1 MFLKIFRFEF
11 QYWLKKPLFYIYMA
25 LMLVLSTITM
35 AGALGVFDANTV
47 TVTGIRKINSS
58 LGISNLL
65 SGFNFLTYFLL
76 PSIIGSSIYK
86 DYKTDMYQVL
96 FSYPFTKSQYLLVK
110 FSSSFFISVLVVLCS
125 LVGLII
131 GTFLPGVNTDLLID
145 FKLINFLQPFLLLI
159 IPNLLFFGVIVFGVV
174 TFSRNIFVGFVVV
187 LILIILQGLAG
198 NYLSDLDTKNI
209 AALLDPMSG
218 AAIRYETEY
227 WTVAEQNTNLIPY
240 QGHLLYNRLIWLAV
254 SFIIFLGI
262 FHSFA
267 FQQNGISFSFL
278 SKNKKRDVKR
288 NFGGYHIRQVLKVQ
302 FNFSKKQYVK
312 NLWRYSN
319 FHLQFILKNWAFI
332 SIICAAI
339 LMLILMFAMG
349 NQIQGT
355 KTLPVTR
362 MMIAM
367 GKAGIG
373 LFMIVL
379 IFLFSGM
386 LIHRAQISKMNE
398 LIDTTP
404 QPTWMLI
411 GAKFLAILK
420 MIVVVLAATI
430 MVSLLFQTYKGFYDY
445 ELGLYLFSYYFVEFI
460 NYIILALLAFFV
472 HSLLKNYI
480 VGFIVL
486 LGLLILLSFFPM
498 FGIQQQIFNF
508 NEISSISY
516 SDMDGFGHS
525 LPLYYIYKLYWLFLG
540 ICMFIAG
547 ILYYHR
553 GSTIGFKE
561 RRLIARKRFSNG
573 YKLVVGLCL
582 VLFVILG
589 SYIYYI
595 NNIANEQ
602 LLGKES
608 ELARANYEKEFRHYK
623 TMEHPR
629 ITATK
634 INMQLY
640 PNSRDYRLKAEFT
653 LENKTDKPIDSIF
666 LRKSKQVTQYRF
678 SKATSLSVSNEI
690 YDFDVLQLTESLLPG
705 ESMKLN
711 FSMKNLPNTWFYDH
725 SPVKHNGTFINNGF
739 LPSFGY
745 DKSYE
750 LSSDEIREKNDLGY
764 KENFLSPHDPEALKN
779 TYLSNEA
786 DWIDFEATI
795 STSED
800 QIAIAPGYL
809 VKEWQEGDRKFF
821 TYKMEDK
828 MLNFYNIM
836 SAHYSVKE
844 EMHDGIKLQIFY
856 YPRHTYNLDRMLEG
870 AKSGLTY
877 YQKYYSDYQFRQLR
891 IIEFPSTIGTFAQ
904 AFANTVP
911 FSEGIGFIADVREEE
926 EGEGVDYPFAVT
938 AHEVAHQW
946 WAHQVIG
953 ANAQGSTLMSESVAE
968 YSSLKVLEKRYG
980 ELQMR
985 RFLKEALDKYLSG
998 RRYENQQEHSLL
1010 YNRNKPYIHYNK
1022 GSLVLY
1028 AISDYV
1034 GEEKFNAI
1042 LSDYLNKVAFQEA
1055 PYTTSLEFANHLK
1068 TNMPDSLQYM
1078 VTDMIEYIRLY
1089 DNKMLDYKVTSLENG
1104 NYQVTIRAQVSKYES
1119 LDYGDSNYIDYENCS
1134 LTEEIHIPNEENTE
1148 VQSLPLKD
1156 YVEVGIFTT
1165 NEDGEEKVLYL
1176 EKHLI
1181 EKIEN
1186 EWKIEVSK
1194 KPTEVGIDPY
1204 HKLIDRN
1211 SDDNTVLVK

>member
-25 LMLVLSTITM
+25 LMLILSALTM

-47 TVTGIRKINSS
+47 TVTGIRKINSPLAINS
-58 LGISNLL
+58 LL
-65 SGFNFLTYFLL
+65 SQFTFLTYFLL

-96 FSYPFTKSQYLLVK
+96 FSYPFTKSQYLLAK
-110 FSSSFFISVLVVLCS
+110 FSSSFIISVLVVLCS
-125 LVGLII
+125 LLGLIL
-131 GTFLPGVNTDLLID
+131 GTFLPGVNHDLLLD
-145 FKLINFLQPFLLLI
+145 FQLMNFLQPFLLLI

-198 NYLSDLDTKNI
+198 SYLGSLDTKSL
-209 AALLDPMSG
+209 AALLDPLGG
-218 AAIRYETEY
+218 ASIKYETEY
-227 WTVAEQNTNLIPY
+227 WTVAEQNSSLIPY
-240 QGHLLYNRLIWLAV
+240 EGFLLYNRLIWLGV
-254 SFIIFLGI
+254 SLVVFLGI

-267 FQQNGISFSFL
+267 FQQNGISFSFFA
-278 SKNKKRDVKR
+278 KNKKREVKR
-288 NFGGYHIRQVLKVQ
+288 NFGGYRMRKIPKAQ
-302 FNFSKKQYVK
+302 FGFSSKQYLK

-319 FHLQFILKNWAFI
+319 FHLRFILKNWAFI
-332 SIICAAI
+332 SIISVAI
-339 LMLILMFAMG
+339 LMMVLMFTMG
-349 NQIQGT
+349 NQMQGT

-362 MMIAM
+362 IIAM
-367 GKAGIG
+367 MGREGIG

-386 LIHRAQISKMNE
+386 LIHRAQISKMSE

-404 QPTWMLI
+404 QPTWVFV
-411 GAKFLAILK
+411 GSKFLAILK
-420 MIVVVLAATI
+420 MIVVVYAVTI
-430 MVSLLFQTYKGFYDY
+430 FVGLLFQTYKGFYDY
-445 ELGLYLFSYYFVEFI
+445 ELGLYLFSYYFVDFL
-460 NYIILALLAFFV
+460 NYIIFALLAFFV

-486 LGLLILLSFFPM
+486 LGLIIFLGFFPM

-508 NEISSISY
+508 NEIGTVSY
-516 SDMDGFGHS
+516 SDMDGFGHGLS
-525 LPLYYIYKLYWLFLG
+525 LFYIYKLYWAFLG
-540 ICMFIAG
+540 VCMFIAA

-553 GSTIGFKE
+553 GSTGGFKE
-561 RRLIARKRFSNG
+561 RRLIARKRFSNS
-573 YKLVVGLCL
+573 YKLVVGICL
-582 VLFVILG
+582 LLFVSLG

-595 NNIANEQ
+595 DNIVNEQ
-602 LLGKES
+602 LSGKET
-608 ELARANYEKEFRHYK
+608 ELSRANYEKEFRYYE

-640 PNSRDYRLKAEFT
+640 PDSRDYHLEAEFT
-653 LENKTDKPIDSIF
+653 LENKTKEPIDSIF
-666 LRKSKQVTQYRF
+666 LRKNKQVTDYTF
-678 SKATSLSVSNEI
+678 SKATTLSSKNET
-690 YDFDVLQLTESLLPG
+690 YDFEVLQLTEALQPG
-705 ESMKLN
+705 ESMTFN
-711 FSMKNLPNTWFYDH
+711 FSMENPSNTWFYNH
-725 SPVKHNGTFINNGF
+725 SPVKYNGTFINNAF
-739 LPSFGY
+739 LPGFGY
-745 DKSYE
+745 DKNYE
-750 LSSDEIREKNDLGY
+750 LSNEDIREKYDLGY
-764 KENFLSPHDPEALKN
+764 KETMLSPHDPEALKN
-779 TYLSNEA
+779 TYISNGA

-809 VKEWQEGDRKFF
+809 VKEWKEGDRKFF
-821 TYKMEDK
+821 KYKMEDK

-836 SAHYSVKE
+836 SARYEVKE
-844 EMHDGIKLQIFY
+844 EMHEGIKLQIFY
-856 YPRHTYNLDRMLEG
+856 YPRHTYNLERMLKG
-870 AKSGLTY
+870 AKSALTY
-877 YQKYYSDYQFRQLR
+877 YQKNYSDYQFRQLR
-891 IIEFPSTIGTFAQ
+891 IIEFPSTMGGFAQ

-911 FSEGIGFIADVREEE
+911 FSEAIGFIADVDE
-926 EGEGVDYPFAVT
+926 EGEGVDYPFSIT

-953 ANAQGSTLMSESVAE
+953 ANAQGSTLMSESLAE
-968 YSSLKVLEKRYG
+968 YSALKVLEKRYG
-980 ELQMR
+980 EQQMR
-985 RFLKEALDKYLSG
+985 RFLKEALDSYLKG
-998 RRYENQQEHSLL
+998 RRFESQQEHSLL

-1034 GEEKFNAI
+1034 GEKKFNAI
-1042 LSDYLNKVAFQEA
+1042 LADYLNDVAFQEA

-1068 TNMPDSLQYM
+1068 TNMPDSLKYM
-1078 VTDMIEYIRLY
+1078 VTDMIENIILY
-1089 DNKMLDYKVTSLENG
+1089 DNKLLDYEVESLDNG
-1104 NYQVTIRAQVSKYES
+1104 NYQVRIRAQVSKYES
-1119 LDYGDSNYIDYENCS
+1119 LDYGDSNYTDYENCG
-1134 LTEEIHIPNEENTE
+1134 LTEEISMPDEEDTE

-1156 YVEVGIFTT
+1156 YVEVGVFTK
-1165 NEDGEEKVLYL
+1165 NEEGKEEVLYL
-1176 EKHLI
+1176 KKHLI

-1186 EWKIEVSK
+1186 EWSIEVSK

-1211 SDDNTVLVK
+1211 SEDNNVLVE